1 MNDSNANTDTKVLMY
16 GNQAIAHGAREA
28 GCYFGVGYPGTP
40 STEILQDF
48 GKFPGVFAK
57 WSPNEKVA
65 LEVGIGASLTG
76 SRTICT
82 MKHVGVNVAMDPL
95 MTFTYT
101 GVVGGFVLVVADDPG
116 MHSSQNEQDSRILG
130 KFAKIPVLEPADS
143 QEAVDFVKQAFE
155 ISEQFNTPVML
166 RETTRI
172 AHAKGLVE
180 IGEWQEPVR
189 GKSLKQD
196 PSRFIMMPI
205 FARSRH
211 SFAENRSIELA
222 KFSDQFAGNILQL
235 NSNDVGII
243 TSGIAAQYI
252 QELLPDASFL
262 KIGMSWPFPAE
273 KARQLAK
280 HVKRVIVV
288 EELEPYLEEEA
299 IIAGIKCEGKA
310 YFPREGELDLD
321 TVRLGLFK
329 AGLGEEPEAKTI
341 PTEVVQRPPV
351 LCSGCPHRGIYMA
364 INKLRADVFGDI
376 GCYTLAALPPLN
388 SIHTAFC
395 MGASIGN
402 AVGASLN
409 ATDTK
414 RPTVAVIG
422 DGTFLH
428 SGITGLID
436 LFTSNA
442 NATVVIVDNSITAM
456 TGGQPNPAAGYD
468 LMHNEVSKVDLRKI
482 IEGIGIEDIY
492 DVDPYLFDD
501 AVDKLQQAVAYEGTS
516 VVISSKSCA
525 LFPGKLKPDPFY
537 VEDECNGCAVC
548 LRIACPAIFKTGE
561 VTDKGKAKVAI
572 DENACTGCALC
583 EQVCKVDVI
592 HKQKPS
598 KETQA

>member
-1 MNDSNANTDTKVLMY
+1 MNESDSKVLMF
-16 GNQAIAHGAREA
+16 GNEAIAHGAREA

-40 STEILQDF
+40 STEILQVF
-48 GKFPGVFAK
+48 GKFPGIYAK

-65 LEVGIGASLTG
+65 MEVGIGASLAG

-143 QEAVDFVKQAFE
+143 QETATFTKQAFE

-180 IGEWQEPVR
+180 VGKWQQPVR
-189 GKSLKQD
+189 GESFEQD
-196 PSRFIMMPI
+196 NSRFVMIPNY
-205 FARSRH
+205 ARPRH
-211 SFAENRSIELA
+211 TFAEKRSIELA
-222 KFSDQFAGNILQL
+222 KFSDQFEGNILEL
-235 NSNDVGII
+235 NSKEVGVI
-243 TSGIAAQYI
+243 TSGIASQYI
-252 QELLPDASFL
+252 RELLPEASIL
-262 KIGMSWPFPAE
+262 KIGMSWPFPAG
-273 KARQLAK
+273 KAQKLAK

-299 IIAGIKCEGKA
+299 LIIGIACKGKE

-321 TVRLGLFK
+321 AIKLGLFK
-329 AGLGEEPEAKTI
+329 AGLGEKPAEPPVA
-341 PTEVVQRPPV
+341 TEVIPRPPV
-351 LCSGCPHRGIYMA
+351 LCTGCPHRGIYMA
-364 INKLRADVFGDI
+364 IKKIKADVFGDI
-376 GCYTLAALPPLN
+376 GCYTLAALPPL
-388 SIHTAFC
+388 SAMHTAFC

-402 AVGASLN
+402 AVGSSLN
-409 ATDTK
+409 ASNPK
-414 RPTVAVIG
+414 KPTLAVIG

-436 LFTSNA
+436 LYTSNA

-468 LMHNEVSKVDLRKI
+468 LMFNEVPKVNLRKI
-482 IEGIGIEDIY
+482 IEGIGIEHIFEI
-492 DVDPYLFDD
+492 DPYEFDN
-501 AVDKLQQAVAYEGTS
+501 AVAKLKEAVAFEGTS
-516 VVISSKSCA
+516 VVISSRPCA
-525 LFPGKLKPDPFY
+525 LFPAKLTPDPYF
-537 VEDECNGCAVC
+537 VEDECNGCAAC
-548 LRIACPAIFKTGE
+548 LRIGCPAIFKTGE
-561 VTDKGKAKVAI
+561 VTEKGLAKVSI
-572 DENACTGCALC
+572 EESACTGCSLC

-592 HKQKPS
+592 HKTVTVKGA
-598 KETQA
+598 QA